1 MTPAADPDD
10 TVRPDRFPQIVPMG
24 LSGMLVRFSD
34 RMEDAANRA
43 ALAFRAGVEVE
54 AWEGVEET
62 ATSLGSVFLRFD
74 PLRTDP
80 RALSERVTGLLARRD
95 WMSEALPA
103 GRRLWHI
110 PALFGGPE
118 APQLEE
124 AASLAGLTPD
134 AAVAEL
140 TARPVRVL
148 TIGFAPGLP
157 YMGPLP
163 PHWDIPRQ
171 TALTPTLPAGA
182 VVVAVRQVIIF
193 PTATPTGWRHVGQTG
208 FRGFRPEAA
217 APFPLRAGDEVR
229 FHAVTA
235 EELRRLRNEDPDG
248 GGARSEALR

>member
-1 MTPAADPDD
+1 
-10 TVRPDRFPQIVPMG
+10 MG

-43 ALAFRAGVEVE
+43 ALAFRAAVE
-54 AWEGVEET
+54 AEGWEGVEES

-74 PLRTDP
+74 PLLTDP
-80 RALSERVTGLLARRD
+80 RALAERLTALLARRD
-95 WMSEALPA
+95 WYSEPLPA

-110 PALFGGPE
+110 PALFGGPQ

-124 AASLAGLTPD
+124 AASLAGLTPE
-134 AAVAEL
+134 AAVTEL

-171 TALTPTLPAGA
+171 MALTPVLPAGA

-229 FHAVTA
+229 FRAVTA
-235 EELRRLRNEDPDG
+235 EELDRLRAEDPEG
-248 GGARSEALR
+248 GGARSEALP

>member
-1 MTPAADPDD
+1 MNDADLSDLS
-10 TVRPDRFPQIVPMG
+10 RPDVFPQTVSMG
-24 LSGMLVRFSD
+24 LSGMLVRFAD
-34 RMEDAANRA
+34 RMDDAANRA
-43 ALAFRAGVEVE
+43 ALAFRAGVEAE

-74 PLRTDP
+74 PLRTDH
-80 RALSERVTGLLARRD
+80 RALAERLEGLLARRD
-95 WMSEALPA
+95 WYSEALPA

-118 APQLEE
+118 APQLDE

-208 FRGFRPEAA
+208 FRGFRPDAA
-217 APFPLRAGDEVR
+217 TPFPLRAGDEVQ
-229 FHAVTA
+229 FHAVPA
-235 EELRRLRNEDPDG
+235 EELRRLRNEDPEG
-248 GGARSEALR
+248 GGARSEPLR